1 MRVQKTKPLIFT
13 LLLVVGCVEKM
24 TLPTEINAPPDFSA
38 GDTTYLMLS
47 PIWDSESHGLQTPVE
62 MSVAPDGH
70 IFVADSAA
78 HKIHVFG
85 QDGEILEGFDGLSNL
100 TRADGNNISPID
112 VDVDGKMN
120 IFFIDGNGQ
129 IYGWNQLWNEL
140 NVDFVA
146 TEGTFLNTSTGDT
159 FLLTPGMNDWLQA
172 VNGDEWEMM
181 DITWSDN
188 QTTVDSILSPHIFF
202 DATSLEAQFDDYLL

>member
-1 MRVQKTKPLIFT
+1 MRAQTTKSLIFT
-13 LLLVVGCVEKM
+13 LLLVIGCVEKM

-100 TRADGNNISPID
+100 TRAEGNNISPID

-129 IYGWNQLWNEL
+129 IYGWRSNE
-140 NVDFVA
+140 
-146 TEGTFLNTSTGDT
+146 
-159 FLLTPGMNDWLQA
+159 
-172 VNGDEWEMM
+172 
-181 DITWSDN
+181 
-188 QTTVDSILSPHIFF
+188 
-202 DATSLEAQFDDYLL
+202 SL